1 MTLIRNDT
9 QAEVE
14 NIPAGDID
22 IQRITAWINNTKYVF
37 YNVYWPNH
45 SFAKLPFDET
55 TYKRTILAGDFNAH
69 IPMLGYKEYNHRG
82 REVEDLL
89 NSTNLILD
97 KDMNSTPTLL
107 HRRHLTTSRPD
118 LIVVSA
124 DLYEQITVRVGEDI
138 DSDHSPVLIKINK
151 LVKPETKRRPFWS
164 FKRADWD
171 SFACITD
178 TEMGKLDLDA
188 LSVDQ
193 ASSEICSI
201 ILKAAKKTVPQGHR
215 KKYKPYWN
223 AELQQAVKAR
233 RKAKKKATKSPTPEN
248 KTEFNKH
255 TAKVRLLTRQGKR
268 GKWIKTC
275 EDLDLNKEGKKAW
288 KLLQNL

>member
-1 MTLIRNDT
+1 MLNDENINVALLQETILPQQRPISITGYTAYRCSCSIKCQGIMTLIRNDT

-69 IPMLGYKEYNHRG
+69 IPMLGYKEYNYRG

-151 LVKPETKRRPFWS
+151 LVKPEIKRRPFWS

-178 TEMGKLDLDA
+178 TEQRWANYTWMHCQLIKLPPRYA
-188 LSVDQ
+188 P
-193 ASSEICSI
+193 SS
-201 ILKAAKKTVPQGHR
+201 
-215 KKYKPYWN
+215 
-223 AELQQAVKAR
+223 
-233 RKAKKKATKSPTPEN
+233 
-248 KTEFNKH
+248 
-255 TAKVRLLTRQGKR
+255 
-268 GKWIKTC
+268 
-275 EDLDLNKEGKKAW
+275 
-288 KLLQNL
+288 